1 MKLYEKFNFLT
12 CIILFYS
19 YSLSVGAKEKVII
32 IADEISVSNQGVKLI
47 ATGNV
52 KIQYGDYQLNTTELT
67 YDKEKN
73 LLSANHPIELKNKN
87 VFKIIASSAEISDDF
102 KKIIASHASALI
114 EKTFYVRSQKMV
126 RFKNGQSSFY
136 SSIGTTCEVCP
147 SSPVPMWQ
155 IKSEMIRHDSKKHQL
170 HFKNARMEFLGLPV
184 FYTPYLRIP
193 EPGVKRA
200 TGLLTP
206 KILTSD
212 LLGVGL
218 KQPFYLN
225 LSRSSDVTF
234 SLLKTSKT
242 EKKLKPQLNFK
253 LSDKDLLVVDS
264 IAKYYSIN
272 IDSGEINWSK
282 NSTYPFNSEIKKYK
296 DKFFVVDYKNTLRCY
311 YVDDG
316 SECWNLQ
323 TEDSF
328 TISNSKFSLI
338 IIEDMVIFN
347 NSIGDI
353 TAVDIE
359 TGMIT
364 WQLPTQSSSIIN
376 ETYNFKIS
384 KLVSDNKSIYFSN
397 NKNEFYSIDVKTG
410 VTNWINDIN
419 SNLTPIIIG
428 NLLFTVSNNGYLY
441 VIEKDKGN
449 IIRITDLYI
458 NYKIKKRKNINP
470 VGFAIGNS
478 KLFLTNTDGNMIF
491 VDLRLGNITGIEK
504 VTGNLT
510 SKPFIFNQN
519 LFVIRNGSIVQ
530 YN

>member
-1 MKLYEKFNFLT
+1 VNRLAVLILSFFLVNNCSFNENSGIWKDKQKALEDQKN
-12 CIILFYS
+12 I
-19 YSLSVGAKEKVII
+19 EKVFLDKELVTSEFNQELEINLANIKTNNKII
-32 IADEISVSNQGVKLI
+32 DNKNNFGSQNYEGLFNKVGNYKFSKLE
-47 ATGNV
+47 NV
-52 KIQYGDYQLNTTELT
+52 NQLNFKPIFLDNGLIFF
-67 YDKEKN
+67 DKKG
-73 LLSANHPIELKNKN
+73 S
-87 VFKIIASSAEISDDF
+87 IIRFDN
-102 KKIIASHASALI
+102 
-114 EKTFYVRSQKMV
+114 SQKILWK
-126 RFKNGQSSFY
+126 KNY
-136 SSIGTTCEVCP
+136 
-147 SSPVPMWQ
+147 
-155 IKSEMIRHDSKKHQL
+155 
-170 HFKNARMEFLGLPV
+170 
-184 FYTPYLRIP
+184 Y
-193 EPGVKRA
+193 
-200 TGLLTP
+200 
-206 KILTSD
+206 
-212 LLGVGL
+212 
-218 KQPFYLN
+218 
-225 LSRSSDVTF
+225 
-234 SLLKTSKT
+234 SKT

>member
-1 MKLYEKFNFLT
+1 MNRLAVLILSFFLVNNCSFNENSGIWKDKQKALEDQKN
-12 CIILFYS
+12 I
-19 YSLSVGAKEKVII
+19 EKVFLDKELVTSEFNQELEIDLANIKTNNKII
-32 IADEISVSNQGVKLI
+32 DNKNNFGSQNYEGLFNRVGNYKFSKLE
-47 ATGNV
+47 NV
-52 KIQYGDYQLNTTELT
+52 NQLNFKPIFLDNGLIFF
-67 YDKEKN
+67 DKKG
-73 LLSANHPIELKNKN
+73 S
-87 VFKIIASSAEISDDF
+87 IIRFDN
-102 KKIIASHASALI
+102 
-114 EKTFYVRSQKMV
+114 SQKILWK
-126 RFKNGQSSFY
+126 KNY
-136 SSIGTTCEVCP
+136 
-147 SSPVPMWQ
+147 
-155 IKSEMIRHDSKKHQL
+155 
-170 HFKNARMEFLGLPV
+170 
-184 FYTPYLRIP
+184 Y
-193 EPGVKRA
+193 
-200 TGLLTP
+200 
-206 KILTSD
+206 
-212 LLGVGL
+212 
-218 KQPFYLN
+218 
-225 LSRSSDVTF
+225 
-234 SLLKTSKT
+234 SKT

-282 NSTYPFNSEIKKYK
+282 NNTYPFNSEIKKYK
-296 DKFFVVDYKNTLRCY
+296 DKFFAVDYKNTLRCY

-323 TEDSF
+323 TEGSF

-410 VTNWINDIN
+410 ATNWINDIN

-458 NYKIKKRKNINP
+458 NYKVKKRKNINP